1 MKINAKILKPVLL
14 SVAAIVL
21 VVTTVFATMAYLTSS
36 AAVSNVFTVGDV
48 KLHMYETKVLPN
60 GKPDPANPVV
70 PGEMKNTDTNSYHLV
85 PGGSYLKDPT
95 IYVDGGSEESYLFV
109 RLRNDLKSIEK
120 PGATTIL
127 SQLKQNGWLEIQ
139 RDPNN
144 IDAVFVYVGEDVS
157 SYANAAAYFDAV
169 DNEGN
174 RKNNKAKLVGGV
186 ANREE
191 YNVFKNFTLADEV
204 PNLSSF
210 GGARVAIVAYAIQ
223 ANLPGYNATEVVGTQ
238 SAVTHAWEYI
248 KAELPFVV

>member
-85 PGGSYLKDPT
+85 PGGNYLKDPT

-120 PGATTIL
+120 PGDTTIL
-127 SQLKQNGWLEIQ
+127 SQLKQKGWLEIQ

-157 SYANAAAYFDAV
+157 GYANATEFFAS
-169 DNEGN
+169 
-174 RKNNKAKLVGGV
+174 KKAKLVGGGDD
-186 ANREE
+186 REE
-191 YNVFKNFTLADEV
+191 YDVFENFTLADEV

-223 ANLPGYNATEVVGTQ
+223 ANLPGYNADDVVGTQ
-238 SAVTHAWEYI
+238 NAVTHAWEYI